1 MGHSSDDFTGIQET
15 KPGSWTGAAALAAAS
30 CPRKDT
36 WKNMECVSV
45 IFDKKEMVPIHGELH
60 RNMIYK

>member
-30 CPRKDT
+30 GPRKDT
-36 WKNMECVSV
+36 WKNMEFV
-45 IFDKKEMVPIHGELH
+45 
-60 RNMIYK
+60 